1 MFAPVRLS
9 TSFSISLSTWASS
22 TCRAVIFGFAFAAFF
37 FSCQR
42 LVACQLL
49 YHLLINN
56 RFQFRS
62 DDFPTARTAFIVQPF
77 RAAEI
82 LFAGGIVDTHK
93 SIPAIPALDF
103 SCQPCVGGF
112 PGRLDFHVVHQLLA
126 AGQPGVGGG
135 IPPWGGDPQWFFFF
149 VFFWWWLSPPPYKER
164 EGAPAREKKTTINNG
179 ASLIF

>member
-1 MFAPVRLS
+1 MQGGDFRVCLCC
-9 TSFSISLSTWASS
+9 FL
-22 TCRAVIFGFAFAAFF
+22 

-93 SIPAIPALDF
+93 SIPAPRTLIFPA
-103 SCQPCVGGF
+103 S
-112 PGRLDFHVVHQLLA
+112 HVWVAFRADWIFGVHQLLA
-126 AGQPGVGGG
+126 AGQPGVGGDDTPMG
-135 IPPWGGDPQWFFFF
+135 SQYQTVFKSFFFC
-149 VFFWWWLSPPPYKER
+149 WPLHL
-164 EGAPAREKKTTINNG
+164 A
-179 ASLIF
+179 LIQIAAGSCP

>member
-126 AGQPGVGGG
+126 AGQPGVGGDDTLMG
-135 IPPWGGDPQWFFFF
+135 SQYQHL
-149 VFFWWWLSPPPYKER
+149 VFLSRFSCWPLHLALDTDSSRSCP
-164 EGAPAREKKTTINNG
+164 
-179 ASLIF
+179 